1 MKLEEKKEY
10 ILNIIKILDKKYK
23 DVDIALEFSNPFEL
37 LAAVILSAQCTDER
51 VNKVTESLFKRY
63 KTLKDYAQADRAEL
77 ENIIRSAGFFRNKAK
92 NIINSAKIV
101 LEKYGGEVPSTMEK
115 LLELPGVARKTA
127 NVVLGSAFGKSE
139 GIAVDTHVIRIS
151 NLLKLTKSEDPVKI
165 EKDLME
171 IVPQKNWKK
180 ISFLIQTLGR
190 RVCKA
195 RRPDH
200 AQCPLNK
207 ICPSSSM

>member
-1 MKLEEKKEY
+1 VKLEEKKEY